1 VARTLKGVA
10 DHWAGMD
17 LSGDELAGVVDLFG
31 GLTRAELDRAVEE
44 LAFKRG
50 VDHHPDALEAAVGD
64 ARESYHLV
72 AVPRETDGEPGAD
85 EVLVAGPVAFP
96 TLPEGAADLPH
107 ILDAPDRDVD
117 RETAGEAA
125 REQLRADALAAAKA
139 DDADRAAALLDV
151 CYDLEAWA
159 PVDTGEFRERLDD
172 V

>member
-1 VARTLKGVA
+1 
-10 DHWAGMD
+10 ME

-31 GLTRAELDRAVEE
+31 GLTRAELGRAVEE
-44 LAFKRG
+44 LGFKRA
-50 VDHHPDALEAAVGD
+50 VDHDPAALDAAVND

-72 AVPRETDGEPGAD
+72 AVPRNADEEPEAG

-107 ILDAPDRDVD
+107 ILDAPDRDID

-139 DDADRAAALLDV
+139 GDADRAGALLDV

-159 PVDTGEFRERLDD
+159 PVDTDEFRERLDD

>member
-1 VARTLKGVA
+1 
-10 DHWAGMD
+10 
-17 LSGDELAGVVDLFG
+17 DE
-31 GLTRAELDRAVEE
+31 
-44 LAFKRG
+44 
-50 VDHHPDALEAAVGD
+50 
-64 ARESYHLV
+64 
-72 AVPRETDGEPGAD
+72 EPEAD

-107 ILDAPDRDVD
+107 ILDAPDRDID

-139 DDADRAAALLDV
+139 GDADRASVLLDV

-159 PVDTGEFRERLDD
+159 PVDTDEFRERLDD

>member
-1 VARTLKGVA
+1 
-10 DHWAGMD
+10 ME

-50 VDHHPDALEAAVGD
+50 VDHEPDALDDAVAD
-64 ARESYHLV
+64 ARASYHLV
-72 AVPRETDGEPGAD
+72 AVENADGKAD
-85 EVLVAGPVAFP
+85 AASEKAGRGDDPLLVAGPVAFP
-96 TLPEGAADLPH
+96 TLPEGATDLPH
-107 ILDAPDRDVD
+107 ILAVPERDVD

-125 REQLRADALAAAKA
+125 REQLQVDALAAAREG
-139 DDADRAAALLDV
+139 DSDRADALLDV

-159 PVDTGEFRERLDD
+159 PVDTDEFRERLDD

>member
-1 VARTLKGVA
+1 
-10 DHWAGMD
+10 ME

-31 GLTRAELDRAVEE
+31 GLTRAELGRAVEE
-44 LAFKRG
+44 LGFKRA
-50 VDHHPDALEAAVGD
+50 VDHDPAALDAAVDD

-72 AVPRETDGEPGAD
+72 AVPRNADEEPDGAG

-107 ILDAPDRDVD
+107 ILDAPDRDID

-139 DDADRAAALLDV
+139 GDADRAGALLDV

-159 PVDTGEFRERLDD
+159 PVDTDEFRERLDD